1 LEFAQ
6 IFSLTN
12 ATVKQNPSRERD
24 FNLDNEKLCA
34 RFAKV
39 CVNAF
44 ASGDDPKK
52 NDLKREK
59 RTNCEVKGFLLARC
73 PVFFDY

>member
-52 NDLKREK
+52 NDLIKRKENEL
-59 RTNCEVKGFLLARC
+59 RGQGFSAGAMSR
-73 PVFFDY
+73 FF